1 MADKQN
7 RKIAI
12 VGGSGSV
19 GSPTVEALLS
29 HGIHTVTAIL
39 RSESTAIFPSGI
51 TIKKGSYNDEEFLV
65 EALKGQDL
73 LILQLGFMALDS
85 QIPLISAAAKAGVPW
100 VIPCEYAC
108 DNKHEKLNE
117 EIGLMVMKNKY
128 RAQIDSLGV
137 SSWIGIVNG
146 PWFDWNFEKSFMGLD
161 IKTRKAK
168 LLDGGVKFNT
178 STLSKVGK
186 SLAALLSLPDSKL
199 SAFKNDFVYFSS
211 FLVSQRDVF
220 DSVLSATCTKESDWA
235 IESESPDKAADA
247 AKEAIQQGNRMG
259 NVDLLFA
266 TLSRVGYGGDYEAKV
281 IGNDFLGL
289 EQEDFD
295 KVVKDLV
302 EKMEQSK

>member
-1 MADKQN
+1 MANKQS

-29 HGIHTVTAIL
+29 HGIHTVTAIS
-39 RSESTAIFPSGI
+39 RSESTAIFPSGV
-51 TIKKGSYNDEEFLV
+51 TIKEGSYSDEEFLV
-65 EALKGQDL
+65 EALKGQDV
-73 LILQLGFMALDS
+73 LILQLGFMALNS

-108 DNKHEKLNE
+108 DNRHDKLNE

-168 LLDGGVKFNT
+168 LFDGGVKFNT

-220 DSVLSATCTKESDWA
+220 DSVLSATSTKESDWA

-266 TLSRVGYGGDYEAKV
+266 TLSRVGYGGDYEAKA
-281 IGNDFLGL
+281 IGNNFLGL
-289 EQEDFD
+289 EQEDFN

-302 EKMEQSK
+302 EMMEQRK